1 VDVESLGGFLMTTA
15 SRRRGLAALTLA
27 VVVVLATASCGGDDV
42 EPTAVARPTATDTP
56 TSNGPV
62 ELQIALAS
70 TDISVGRNRIAFG
83 LIDRQTGA
91 VRDALVVVST
101 FFLTDDGPQGPKE
114 TVDAVFRKWP
124 VGQAGIYTVE
134 VNFDMP
140 GTWGLGVGVTDAD
153 GSPGTGSAGL
163 DVKETAATPPIGSP
177 APRSDSKTIADV
189 EDFDQITTDVDPD
202 PDLYTL
208 TIAEAIESGLPSLVV
223 FATPAYCT
231 TSTCGPQLRVVK
243 DIKKTY
249 GDSANFVHV
258 EVWDN
263 PHEIEGDLS
272 RGRLSPTIAEW
283 GLVTEPWTFV
293 LDRNGLVA
301 AKFEGFA
308 TNEELKEAMV
318 AVVK

>member
-1 VDVESLGGFLMTTA
+1 M
-15 SRRRGLAALTLA
+15 TLA
-27 VVVVLATASCGGDDV
+27 VVVVMAIASCNGNDV
-42 EPTAVARPTATDTP
+42 EPTAVARPTATDTHS
-56 TSNGPV
+56 SNDPV
-62 ELQIALAS
+62 ELHIVLAS

-83 LIDRQTGA
+83 LIDRQTSA

-101 FFLTDDGPQGPKE
+101 FFLADDGPQGPKE
-114 TVDAVFRKWP
+114 TVDALFRKWP

-134 VNFDMP
+134 VNFDRP
-140 GTWGLGVGVTDAD
+140 GTWGLGVEVTTAY
-153 GSPGTGSAGL
+153 GSPGTGSAGI
-163 DVKETAATPPIGSP
+163 DVKETGATPPIGSP
-177 APRSDSKTIADV
+177 APRSNSKTIADV
-189 EDFDQITTDVDPD
+189 EDFDQITTDLDPD
-202 PDLYTL
+202 PDFYTL
-208 TIAEAIESGLPSLVV
+208 TIAEAIDSGLPSLVV

-249 GDSANFVHV
+249 VGSANFVHV

-272 RGRLSPTIAEW
+272 RGRVSPTIAEW
-283 GLVTEPWTFV
+283 GLETEPWSFV

-308 TNEELKEAMV
+308 TSEELEEAMV
-318 AVVK
+318 AVVE

>member
-1 VDVESLGGFLMTTA
+1 MA
-15 SRRRGLAALTLA
+15 I
-27 VVVVLATASCGGDDV
+27 VVVMAIASCGGDDV
-42 EPTAVARPTATDTP
+42 EPTAVARLPVADTP
-56 TSNGPV
+56 ASTSPV

-124 VGQAGIYTVE
+124 VGQSGVFTVE
-134 VNFDMP
+134 VNFDRP
-140 GTWGLGVGVTDAD
+140 GTWGLGVGVTGAD
-153 GSPGTGSAGL
+153 GRPGTGSAGL
-163 DVKETAATPPIGSP
+163 DVREIGATPPLDSP
-177 APRSDSKTIADV
+177 APRSNSKTIADV

-202 PDLYTL
+202 PDLYAL
-208 TIAEAIESGLPSLVV
+208 TIAEAIDSGLPSLVV

-231 TSTCGPQLRVVK
+231 TSTCGPQLGVVK

-263 PHEIEGDLS
+263 PHEIDGDLS
-272 RGRLSPTIAEW
+272 RGKLSPTLAEW

-308 TNEELKEAMV
+308 TTEELEEAMV
-318 AVVK
+318 AVLR